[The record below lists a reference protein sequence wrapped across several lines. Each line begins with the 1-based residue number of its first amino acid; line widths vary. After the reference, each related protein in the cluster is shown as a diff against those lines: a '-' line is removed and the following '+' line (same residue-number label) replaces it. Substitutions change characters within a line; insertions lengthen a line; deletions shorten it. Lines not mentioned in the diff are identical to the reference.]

1 MAVATAPTPATPDAE
16 TPLAASRTPRPPFQ
30 LTRRLVGAT
39 RGPLFLLTAIY
50 ALNVADQFVVPT
62 LFPLLKQEFGLS
74 DSALGILSSSYVI
87 VVMLGTVPFGYFA
100 DRMRRTRVIAWG
112 TAVWGLA
119 MIWTGAAWS
128 YASLL
133 GARLTL
139 GAADPC
145 DNPTSQSLLADY
157 YPTVQRSKVMS
168 VYQTGQLLGILLVPI
183 AAAMATEW
191 GWRSAFFFLSIPAF
205 IVAILARRLPEPV
218 RGQQD
223 RVQQRLDPRLSHES
237 VYDTMP
243 GRQAYREL
251 FRVRTFTLLALSS
264 GIGALFF
271 GSIGTWSPTF
281 FVRYHDMSVAQAATA
296 ISLLALGGLAGVLLS
311 GWLADYLT
319 FRGFRAGR
327 VLVGGVAR
335 LISLPLFAA
344 TFLISNTPIMLVT
357 FTLAAMCL
365 VAPQAPMNAA
375 RADVLHARLRGRGT
389 AIDVVLQSVCAAIAP
404 TLVGVLADTYS
415 LQTAFLV
422 LVPLMGVSGLLLL
435 LAVRPYIRESRRL
448 REIVRAEALA
458 DEGVEPDAAPDDGPA
473 GAGPDGEPPEPSGR

>member
-1 MAVATAPTPATPDAE
+1 MPVETAPIPATPDVDAE
-16 TPLAASRTPRPPFQ
+16 TPLAASHTPRPPFQ

-39 RGPLFLLTAIY
+39 RWPLFLLTAIY

-100 DRMRRTRVIAWG
+100 DRMRRTRVIGWG

-133 GARLTL
+133 GARLML

-157 YPTVQRSKVMS
+157 YPKVQRSKVMS

-237 VYDTMP
+237 VYDTMS

-344 TFLISNTPIMLVT
+344 DVPHQQHADHARHVHAGGDVPGR
-357 FTLAAMCL
+357 AAGTDERGTRRC
-365 VAPQAPMNAA
+365 AA
-375 RADVLHARLRGRGT
+375 RPAARPGHG
-389 AIDVVLQSVCAAIAP
+389 D
-404 TLVGVLADTYS
+404 
-415 LQTAFLV
+415 
-422 LVPLMGVSGLLLL
+422 
-435 LAVRPYIRESRRL
+435 
-448 REIVRAEALA
+448 
-458 DEGVEPDAAPDDGPA
+458 
-473 GAGPDGEPPEPSGR
+473 